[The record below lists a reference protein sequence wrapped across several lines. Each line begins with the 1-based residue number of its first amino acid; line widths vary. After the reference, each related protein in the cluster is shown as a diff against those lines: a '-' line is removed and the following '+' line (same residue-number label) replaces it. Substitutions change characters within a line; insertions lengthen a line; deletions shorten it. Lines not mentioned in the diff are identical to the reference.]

1 MISNERQ
8 YNVTK
13 GQIAKLR
20 SALEV
25 AEDTSKDTMDRRV
38 YEAMVAGIQSQIEE
52 LTEQLREYE
61 RIAGAKQ
68 LQMQSASEL
77 PELLIQG
84 RIARGLTQ
92 EGLAKKLNLKP
103 QQIQR
108 YEATSYRSASLK
120 RVLEVMRALGLDFK
134 VNVPLD
140 SRA

>member
-25 AEDTSKDTMDRRV
+25 AEDTSKDTMDPRV
-38 YEAMVAGIQSQIEE
+38 YEAMVAGIQSQIDE
-52 LTEQLREYE
+52 LTEQLRAYE

-68 LQMQSASEL
+68 LQIQSASEL

-108 YEATSYRSASLK
+108 YEATCYRSASLK